1 MKILTNKE
9 KDLLQDML
17 NIYLASIDKKVDAVS
32 EFIGLAHV
40 TGDIASA
47 GEKYVENRK
56 FFDVKDNI
64 KQHLKE
70 QKITANNLIHSII
83 NNGTNN

>member
-1 MKILTNKE
+1 MIKHLTNKE

-17 NIYLASIDKKVDAVS
+17 NIYLTSIDKKIDSVS

-47 GEKYVENRK
+47 GEKYVQNKK
-56 FFDVKDNI
+56 FFEVKDNI
-64 KQHLKE
+64 REYLKE
-70 QKITANNLIHSII
+70 QKIAANNLIHSI
-83 NNGTNN
+83 NN